1 VTCDRSV
8 GPARGGRA
16 ARSAL
21 LAAALLLA
29 LSSCESG
36 GPSSPSG
43 NASGTPTTAPSTPGP
58 ATGTTPPSRPLPLPP
73 SCGGADLVEVTDA
86 GQLQR
91 ALDDARPGRTIRLA
105 AGTYAGNFVATAQ
118 GTPDSPIRLCG
129 SRSAVLDGGNVDDGG
144 YTLHLQKASHWQVLG
159 LTVRGGGKGVMVDA
173 GTGNLIQ
180 GLLVTSVGDEA
191 IHLRTDSTDNGVVG
205 NVVRDTGLRKPKY
218 GEGIYIGSAESNWCR
233 QTDCRPDRSDRNVI
247 EANDIAGTTA
257 ESVDI
262 KEGTSDGVLR
272 GNVFDGSAMIEADS
286 WVDVKGNDWRIEGN
300 RGTTSPGDGFQ
311 VHEIVDGWGR
321 GTVFVGN
328 QASGVKGLAINA
340 AGSSDLRDSTT
351 VGCTNST
358 RGGAGLSNVQCSRG

>member
-1 VTCDRSV
+1 MSSGRSR
-8 GPARGGRA
+8 GTAPGRSGARGV
-16 ARSAL
+16 L

-29 LSSCESG
+29 LSSCRSD

-43 NASGTPTTAPSTPGP
+43 NASGTATTVPATPGE
-58 ATGTTPPSRPLPLPP
+58 ATGTTPPSRTPPPPP
-73 SCGGADLVEVTDA
+73 SCGGGDLVDVTDA
-86 GQLQR
+86 QELQR
-91 ALDDARPGRTIRLA
+91 ALDAARPGRTIRLA

-129 SRSAVLDGGNVDDGG
+129 NRDAVLDGGDVDGG

-159 LTVRGGGKGVMVDA
+159 LTVRGGGKGVMVDE

-180 GLLVTSVGDEA
+180 DLLVTSVGDEA
-191 IHLRTDSTDNGVVG
+191 IHLRTDSTDNAVVG

-272 GNVFDGSAMIEADS
+272 DNVFDGSDMVDADS

-300 RGTTSPGDGFQ
+300 RGTTSPADGFQ

-340 AGSSDLRDSTT
+340 AGSSDLRNSTT
-351 VGCTNST
+351 VGCTNAT
-358 RGGAGLSNVQCSRG
+358 HDGGSLSNVRCSRG

>member
-1 VTCDRSV
+1 MSTR
-8 GPARGGRA
+8 PL
-16 ARSAL
+16 L
-21 LAAALLLA
+21 LAAVLLLA
-29 LSSCESG
+29 LSACGSD

-43 NASGTPTTAPSTPGP
+43 NASDTPTTASATPEET
-58 ATGTTPPSRPLPLPP
+58 TGTAPPSRPPP
-73 SCGGADLVEVTDA
+73 PPPCEGSDLVEVGTAD
-86 GQLQR
+86 QLQR
-91 ALDDARPGRTIRLA
+91 ALDEARPGRTIRLA
-105 AGTYAGNFVATAQ
+105 DGTYAGNFVATAQ
-118 GTPDSPIRLCG
+118 GTADTPIRLCG
-129 SRSAVLDGGNVDDGG
+129 GRGAVLDGGDVDGG
-144 YTLHLQKASHWQVLG
+144 YTLHLQKASHWQVDG

-173 GTGNLIQ
+173 GTGNRIQ

-191 IHLRTDSTDNGVVG
+191 IHLRTDSTDNAVVG

-218 GEGIYIGSAESNWCR
+218 GEGIYVGSAESNWCR

-272 GNVFDGSAMIEADS
+272 DNVFDGSDMVDADS

-311 VHEIVDGWGR
+311 VHEIVDGLGR

-328 QASGVKGLAINA
+328 QAGGVKGLAINA

-358 RGGAGLSNVQCSRG
+358 RGGGALSNVQCSGG